1 MLYQEMIAMNN
12 TRRHIFGNGISAY
25 VIAAVL
31 DYKEKDFIIH
41 GKGEYKPQP
50 MLYLEVKDNYE
61 LSKYLRIFGIGLSD
75 ENIKKYTKKVKV
87 GFRNEDGKFL
97 DKPTKNM
104 IDNYLIKQGRYN
116 TPSAMSDGNEEFV
129 AIDLSLI
136 MPLLIEKFKEYV
148 VEEDCYKYEYKPKD
162 IIYNTIIPTKCN
174 ENKGTNEY
182 ILPRIENIHPRVDI
196 DFDKYDYVYDCKL
209 TSNIKRYSKYF
220 TEYVNPIRDAS
231 MRTVIN
237 YYALPKIYNTY
248 YVKGNYTI
256 IDISRNA
263 TRTQLKQKD
272 IIDYIMKY
280 E

>member
-61 LSKYLRIFGIGLSD
+61 LSKYLRIFGIGPSD
-75 ENIKKYTKKVKV
+75 ENIKKYTKIVKV
-87 GFRNEDGKFL
+87 GFRNENGECL
-97 DKPTKNM
+97 DKPTQEM
-104 IDNYLIKQGRYN
+104 ITNYLLKQGRIN
-116 TPSAMSDGNEEFV
+116 TPSAMSDGKEEFM
-129 AIDLSLI
+129 AIDLSLVI
-136 MPLLIEKFKEYV
+136 PLLVEKFKEYV
-148 VEEDCYKYEYKPKD
+148 VEEDCYKYKYKPRD
-162 IIYNTIIPTKCN
+162 IIYNTIIPTQYN
-174 ENKGTNEY
+174 TYEGIDEY
-182 ILPRIENIHPRVDI
+182 ILPIIEHIHPRVDI

-209 TSNIKRYSKYF
+209 NGNIKRHSKYF
-220 TEYVNPIRDAS
+220 TEYLTPIRDAS
-231 MRTVIN
+231 MRIVTN
-237 YYALPKIYNTY
+237 YYAPPKIYNTY